1 MRREGTAQCPSVR
14 LCQSRMQRTQTETC
28 RTAAF
33 WRRAL
38 SHLPYPQT
46 SQDRFHRL
54 CEPSTA
60 QIVDLSQT
68 EDHGK
73 RSLSQAYLST
83 GGFHSCFTWR
93 HALLQGV
100 RTFEQC
106 TNKEKAKHGEGHM
119 SLTKVGNSS
128 SPSSTEFCRPMP
140 VINGEKTFQNLH
152 QRPAILSQRE

>member
-1 MRREGTAQCPSVR
+1 MLAGLQHSGGGH
-14 LCQSRMQRTQTETC
+14 C
-28 RTAAF
+28 RTCLAD
-33 WRRAL
+33 RL
-38 SHLPYPQT
+38 H
-46 SQDRFHRL
+46 QDRFHRL

-73 RSLSQAYLST
+73 RSLPQACLST

-93 HALLQGV
+93 HALLQVV
-100 RTFEQC
+100 RTFKQC

-119 SLTKVGNSS
+119 PLTKVGNSS

-140 VINGEKTFQNLH
+140 VIYGEMTFQNLH
-152 QRPAILSQRE
+152 QRPVMLSQRESWISTPPVSYGK

>member
-1 MRREGTAQCPSVR
+1 MSSASFGCKHFALKHPNSVAPWQGRAQLNALAFGSARTGCSAPKPR
-14 LCQSRMQRTQTETC
+14 LAGLQHSGGGHC
-28 RTAAF
+28 RTCLTD
-33 WRRAL
+33 RL
-38 SHLPYPQT
+38 H
-46 SQDRFHRL
+46 QDRFHRL

-73 RSLSQAYLST
+73 RSLPQAYLST

-93 HALLQGV
+93 HALLQAV

-128 SPSSTEFCRPMP
+128 SPS
-140 VINGEKTFQNLH
+140 
-152 QRPAILSQRE
+152 